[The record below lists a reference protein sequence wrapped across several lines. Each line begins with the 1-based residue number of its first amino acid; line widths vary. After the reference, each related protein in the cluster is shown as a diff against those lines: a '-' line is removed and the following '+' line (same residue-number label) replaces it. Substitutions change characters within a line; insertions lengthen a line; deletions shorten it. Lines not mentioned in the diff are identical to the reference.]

1 MNRTDST
8 TKNFQ
13 AQILN
18 SAEIK
23 KPCSVQSVSILIRPI
38 LTFFSLSLIV
48 SYLIRIGLDVF
59 CVSMHVGPTW
69 DLLSFLDIPKVSKKL
84 PKYTSKNTP
93 QVFPLPTSFFYFF
106 CNSNCTYVRPLNI
119 ILQVPENPFFS
130 SIYFLLDFVS
140 VD

>member
-93 QVFPLPTSFFYFF
+93 QVFPLPTSFFYFSATPIVHMLDHLILPYRYLRIHF
-106 CNSNCTYVRPLNI
+106 FPLYTS
-119 ILQVPENPFFS
+119 F
-130 SIYFLLDFVS
+130 
-140 VD
+140 